1 MFQTSPAVAGTAGT
15 LSVSRALPQWQA
27 SNSSIPEFDTVRAPW
42 SRIQK
47 WSAPTDR
54 LHILPWVRRRGYHVP
69 SEGTVDSGCL
79 RRTLRMVRRADC
91 SRTREEHS
99 QASKYLWEPGF
110 LPNFSFSYLLC
121 RKSRNTRQIMPS
133 YRKHRR

>member
-1 MFQTSPAVAGTAGT
+1 M
-15 LSVSRALPQWQA
+15 
-27 SNSSIPEFDTVRAPW
+27 VRAPCPGYR
-42 SRIQK
+42 SG
-47 WSAPTDR
+47 PLLTDR
-54 LHILPWVRRRGYHVP
+54 FHILPWSRRRGYHVP
-69 SEGTVDSGCL
+69 SVGTVDSGCP
-79 RRTLRMVRRADC
+79 RRTLRMLRRADC
-91 SRTREEHS
+91 SRAQEEHS